1 MTLSL
6 LLLAIWTGVAKGA
19 GRAIVF
25 PYTWGGGRA
34 DKPVAVEDFFA
45 ILRGGT
51 DCSGAFGLIVW
62 VLTGTWAPNTVK
74 GFQKSLS
81 PLASYQGE
89 KHAAGVCAG
98 SDGAGYH
105 IEYII
110 MSCGTDVV
118 LTLASAGGGEGDVG
132 VIDHN
137 TGFGLRVRPLS
148 FFQQFYVMPNAVLSP
163 LSALQYDS
171 SQAAAGSG
179 AGSGAGAG
187 VGGALKD
194 GASLK
199 EGSDLRGTYGG

>member
-6 LLLAIWTGVAKGA
+6 FLLSIWIGVAKGA

-34 DKPVAVEDFFA
+34 DKPVAVEDFFF

-51 DCSGAFGLIVW
+51 DCSGAFGVVVW
-62 VLTGTWAPNTVK
+62 ILTGVWAPNTVR
-74 GFQKSLS
+74 GFQKSLA
-81 PLASYQGE
+81 PLESYQGE
-89 KHAAGVCAG
+89 RHAAGVCAG
-98 SDGAGYH
+98 ADGVGYH
-105 IEYII
+105 MEYII

-118 LTLASAGGGEGDVG
+118 LTLATAGGGEGDVG
-132 VIDHN
+132 LIDHN

-148 FFQQFYVMPNAVLSP
+148 FFQQFYSMPGAVLSP

-171 SQAAAGSG
+171 SQVA

-187 VGGALKD
+187 VGAALKD

-199 EGSDLRGTYGG
+199 EGSDLRSAYDR